1 MKLSFSP
8 VDRVQAPVVPD
19 QIELRHAQP
28 PHYPIGRWLVGVGI
42 AILAMIGGW
51 WWLTS
56 IRVYSYG
63 VVETGFEVFHAPIR
77 SRVSSVLVG
86 PGDRVKADQ
95 VLYVLVSDDGQAQ
108 LTVTEEEL
116 SQQRRILEGAL
127 AEREALF
134 EDPAQELRDL
144 GEARL
149 RLTASER
156 GLIGLKTASAITV
169 DRLQAEA
176 ETASRRSEFLAEGR
190 ASAAAALARL
200 RELLDLEAAN
210 ASEVRS
216 SEEVLR
222 QAQHLAV
229 DAQAD
234 AERMAERASAAAQAA
249 QQELAA
255 HEAAVTDA
263 KHAVASLEN
272 AYAVARDLRNHEKE
286 RGIAN
291 IRSRLVA
298 LEARTSHL
306 RTLAGPTEVR
316 ALADGV
322 ITEVVVT
329 EGSKIPSDGMIMS
342 MTGTGKSWV
351 TAFVP
356 PNRAKDIV
364 LGHEVSIYPT
374 TDNQPI
380 VGKITAGGGIQHKVP
395 PVLRDYISDA
405 SAVYVRID
413 LDPNATMLIPGN
425 IVRVVMRVH

>member
-8 VDRVQAPVVPD
+8 ADRVQAPVVAD
-19 QIELRHAQP
+19 QVELRHAKPRQ
-28 PHYPIGRWLVGVGI
+28 YPIGRWLAGVAL
-42 AILAMIGGW
+42 AILVMMGGW

-56 IRVYSYG
+56 NRIYSYG
-63 VVETGFEVFHAPIR
+63 VVETGFEVFHAPIP
-77 SRVSSVLVG
+77 SRVSSVMVG

-95 VLYVLVSDDGQAQ
+95 VLYVLESDDGHAQ

-127 AEREALF
+127 AEREVLF

-144 GEARL
+144 GEARR
-149 RLTASER
+149 RLESSER
-156 GLIGLKTASAITV
+156 ELTGNKTASVTTV
-169 DRLQAEA
+169 NGLQAEA
-176 ETASRRSEFLAEGR
+176 EAAASRAKFLADSR
-190 ASAAAALARL
+190 ASAEAALARVRAL
-200 RELLDLEAAN
+200 RDLDAAN
-210 ASEVRS
+210 ASEVRAG
-216 SEEVLR
+216 EEALR
-222 QAQHLAV
+222 QAQHLA
-229 DAQAD
+229 DDEQAH
-234 AERMAERASAAAQAA
+234 AERLAARATAAAQTA
-249 QQELAA
+249 QQDLVVN
-255 HEAAVTDA
+255 EAAA
-263 KHAVASLEN
+263 EGSKRAVAALEK
-272 AYAVARDLRNHEKE
+272 AYEVARNLRNQEKE

-291 IRSRLVA
+291 IRSRVVA

-329 EGSKIPSDGMIMS
+329 AGSKLPADGMIMS
-342 MTGTGKSWV
+342 MTGTGKAWV

-364 LGHEVSIYPT
+364 LGHEVTIYPT

-395 PVLRDYISDA
+395 PVLRDYINDA

-413 LDPNATMLIPGN
+413 LDPNATMMIPGN
-425 IVRVVMRVH
+425 IVRVVVRSH